1 MFDLAQLDLVVE
13 HDAPAV
19 RSAGARSGADVYAEL
34 DPAVVEAGV
43 RDLER
48 MLTQAASHRRVSP
61 DWPAPGSPWAGQ
73 VPGPELAALAAERL
87 ADPDLTQAQ
96 RLDCID
102 ALDRSVNAIQGIK
115 TAAIA
120 SFADRES
127 RGYPGGVATGLKS
140 AQAELEF
147 LLKLSPTRSRNL
159 VGRAMQL
166 QSLPTTMAALKAGAV
181 SLECAHAVADETAL
195 LEPEHKRAVEER
207 IFPAATGHT
216 EPRIKRAVRTAI
228 LEIDPELVRQ
238 RHEAEKRRR
247 DVRLSTCPFGMS
259 RLTAYLSAAEAQAI
273 AGIVTAQAKTLKG
286 DGRNWGER
294 KADAFKE
301 FFLGS
306 KTGAKN
312 GPRPRVSTQI
322 RVVIPAGTALG
333 LTDEP
338 GFLAGYGPIPADLA
352 RDLAQDGTWR
362 RLLTDPVSG
371 EVLDYGTTRYRP
383 GGALVER
390 VRARDLECDAPECV
404 IAAQDCDLDHE
415 TPYRADGTGGATS
428 EHNLDL
434 RCQHHHDVKH
444 LPGWKARRNRDGT
457 TLWTTPNGKTYLSR
471 PPRFTPKRR

>member
-1 MFDLAQLDLVVE
+1 
-13 HDAPAV
+13 
-19 RSAGARSGADVYAEL
+19 
-34 DPAVVEAGV
+34 
-43 RDLER
+43 
-48 MLTQAASHRRVSP
+48 MLTRMAAHRRVSP
-61 DWPAPGSPWAGQ
+61 DWPAAGSLWAGL
-73 VPGPELAALAAERL
+73 VPGPELAALATERL

-96 RLDCID
+96 RLDCIE

-115 TAAIA
+115 TAAVA
-120 SFADRES
+120 SFVERES
-127 RGYPGGVATGLKS
+127 RGFPGGVATGLKS

-147 LLKLSPTRSRNL
+147 LLKLSPTGSRNL
-159 VGRAMQL
+159 VGRAQQL
-166 QSLPTTMAALKAGAV
+166 QTLPAPMAALRAGAI
-181 SLECAHAVADETAL
+181 SLDGAYAVADETAL
-195 LEPEHKRAVEER
+195 LEPEHKRAVENR

-228 LEIDPELVRQ
+228 LEIDPELVRR
-238 RHEAEKRRR
+238 RHAAEKRRR

-259 RLTAYLSAAEAQAI
+259 RLTAYLTAPEAQAI
-273 AGIVTAQAKTLKG
+273 AGIVTAQAKTLTG

-306 KTGAKN
+306 QTGARN

-322 RVVIPAGTALG
+322 RVVIPAGTVLG

-338 GFLAGYGPIPADLA
+338 GFLAGYGAIPADLA
-352 RDLAQDGTWR
+352 RDLAADSTWR
-362 RLLTDPVSG
+362 RLLTDPASG

-383 GGALVER
+383 GARLVER

-404 IAAQDCDLDHE
+404 MAAQDCDLDHD
-415 TPYRADGTGGATS
+415 TPYRGDGTGGATS
-428 EHNLDL
+428 EQNLDL

-457 TLWTTPNGKTYLSR
+457 TLWTTPNGKTYLR
-471 PPRFTPKRR
+471 KPTRFTPKRR